1 LITLPQQKMDALL
14 ARHSLVESEL
24 ASGLSPEAY
33 VKLSREFAELS
44 PVVEAIK
51 AYRNAEKEIADL
63 VALVDDSATDADM
76 RKLADAERHAL
87 QERKEKLAQRIRV
100 ALLPKDAMDD
110 HNAILEIRAGTGG
123 DEAALFAGDL
133 FRMYERYAARQGWKT
148 EVLSLSE
155 GAKGG
160 FKEIVA
166 EVSGRGVFAKLKFE
180 SGVHRV
186 QRVPDTEASGRIHT
200 SAATVAVL
208 PEVEDVDIH
217 INEADLKIDTMR
229 AQGAGGQHVNKTES
243 AIRITHMPSGIVV
256 FVQEERSQH
265 KNKAKALTMLRAKLY
280 DAEKTKRDS
289 ARAAERR
296 GQVGSGDRSER
307 IRTYNFP
314 QGRVTDHRINLTLHK
329 LPQIIEGEALDEVI
343 DALVTEHQAEL
354 LAAEGAA

>member
-1 LITLPQQKMDALL
+1 MITLPQHKMDALL

-33 VKLSREFAELS
+33 VKLSREFSELS
-44 PVVEAIK
+44 PVVESIK
-51 AYRNAEKEIADL
+51 AYRNTEKEIADL
-63 VALVDDSATDADM
+63 AALVDDSTTDADM

-87 QERKEKLAQRIRV
+87 QERKEKLAQQLRV

-133 FRMYERYAARQGWKT
+133 FRMYERYAAKQGWKT
-148 EVLSLSE
+148 EVLSFSE
-155 GAKGG
+155 GTKGG

-229 AQGAGGQHVNKTES
+229 AQGAGGRHVNKTES

-329 LPQIIEGEALDEVI
+329 LPQIIEGEALHEVI